1 MTRSTRTASA
11 PAATG
16 HATQLNIATRIVD
29 QHVSSG
35 SGDRPAIRSLS
46 RRDPADAGGRVLT
59 YAELAA
65 DTDRFAHALRLLG
78 LRQGETLFL
87 LGTRT
92 PELYIAL
99 LGALKAGLLVCPLF
113 SAFGPEPIR
122 QRMELGDAAALVTT
136 EILHRRKI
144 APIRDQLGVRHV
156 ILLDADDATDRD
168 ADRASPH
175 GVVSSSTIMSEA
187 PSTAFEPSTGP
198 EDPALLHFT
207 SGTTGTPKGAVH
219 VHAAVAMHHATTRDV
234 LGVRDGDVYWCTADP
249 GWVTGT
255 SYGVIG
261 PLSAG
266 ATMIVDEAEYDA
278 ERWYGIL
285 DRHRVDVWYTA
296 PTAIRMLMRAG
307 ADLPGRFDLTR
318 LRSAFSV
325 GEPLGTDA
333 ARWGAEH
340 LGTPFRDSWWQTE
353 TGAIMIATAWDAPP
367 REGAIG
373 TAVDG
378 IEATVLRTDDE
389 GEVVVDA
396 EGHVEEITDPET
408 IGMIALRP
416 GWPSMFRTYLNNED
430 RYRRAFADGWYLSG
444 DLARR
449 DADGYFW
456 FVGRGD
462 DVIKTAGHLIGPFE
476 VEQVLN
482 DHDDVTG
489 SGVYGVPDPVAGAVV
504 HARVVLRQGVE
515 PSEETITGVM
525 AHARRRLG
533 PALAPREIVAV
544 DSLPTTRSGK
554 VMRRLLRARE
564 LGLPEGDLSTLEGG
578 QS

>member
-1 MTRSTRTASA
+1 MTRPTPTA
-11 PAATG
+11 PAPPPTEHG
-16 HATQLNIATRIVD
+16 SHDLLNIATEIVHR
-29 QHVSSG
+29 HVLSG
-35 SGDRPAIRSLS
+35 SGDRAAIRSLA
-46 RRDPADAGGRVLT
+46 RNDPPDADSGVLT

-65 DTDRFAHALRLLG
+65 LTDRFAHAVQRLG
-78 LRQGETLFL
+78 LRKGETLFL

-92 PELYIAL
+92 PELYVAL
-99 LGALKAGLLVCPLF
+99 LGALEAGLLVCPLF

-136 EILHRRKI
+136 RALHRRKI

-156 ILLDADDATDRD
+156 ILLDADDAAGTD
-168 ADRASPH
+168 SSE
-175 GVVSSSTIMSEA
+175 GVVAYSRIMNEA
-187 PSTAFEPSTGP
+187 PSTRFEPSTGA

-219 VHAAVAMHHATTRDV
+219 VHGALEMHRATTRDV

-266 ATMIVDEAEYDA
+266 ATMVVDEAEYDA

-285 DRHRVDVWYTA
+285 DHHQVDVWYTA
-296 PTAIRMLMRAG
+296 PTAIRMLMRSG
-307 ADLPGRFDLTR
+307 TELPRRFDLSH

-340 LGTPFRDSWWQTE
+340 LGTPFRDTWWQTE
-353 TGAIMIATAWDAPP
+353 TGAIMIATTWDAPI

-373 TAVDG
+373 AAVDG

-389 GEVVVDA
+389 GEVVVDDG
-396 EGHVEEITDPET
+396 GHVEEITDPET

-416 GWPSMFRTYLNNED
+416 GWPSMFRTYLNNEE
-430 RYRRAFADGWYLSG
+430 RYRRAFCDGWYLSG

-449 DADGYFW
+449 DADGDFW

-504 HARVVLRQGVE
+504 HARVVLREGVE
-515 PSEETITGVM
+515 PTEETLTGVM